1 MFLSYRNKF
10 FTCVK
15 RPKIL
20 LIFLSIDI
28 AMTISC
34 FLSFRVLYVTCA
46 FAKTNSILWV
56 DFLTPE
62 YIYIEQTTPAALLL
76 FLLFKCVL
84 EFLQRLKLNLANF
97 EENLQR
103 QVVQVGHSKN
113 LISTTSHSFTIYFV
127 FQLLPLGQWIFT
139 VFRNKTS
146 NIIKFVLN

>member
-1 MFLSYRNKF
+1 MRKKAKNTFNFFVHRHRYDHFMFFVIQSSLCNICICQNQFNFVSRF
-10 FTCVK
+10 FDT
-15 RPKIL
+15 RI
-20 LIFLSIDI
+20 
-28 AMTISC
+28 
-34 FLSFRVLYVTCA
+34 
-46 FAKTNSILWV
+46 
-56 DFLTPE
+56 
-62 YIYIEQTTPAALLL
+62 YIYIAQTTPAALLL